1 MKIRSWPAV
10 VLVSVTAAGCVPAFL
25 AKPRIDRALYSE
37 PPSDAITF
45 WGHACAYIDI
55 DGYGIVTDPVFTPSY
70 AVIRRRL
77 VPAPPRESFDQA
89 DLVLISHAHQDHL
102 NPKTLARFTPG
113 TTVLCP
119 RPAAKYVAGLGLRVR
134 VMRPGD
140 EVEFPG
146 GTIVAVAALHP
157 GGRMSLKARSDG
169 RALGYII
176 RGPRGITV
184 YYSGDTEYF
193 PGIAEI
199 GSKYRPDIALLN
211 VNAHLHSEDAIFAV
225 AGLGMPYVVPM
236 HLGAYDGKSK
246 RLGPRWRAELVE
258 ALGSTVVPLE
268 IGESLQLSRPSLD
281 SATVR

>member
-1 MKIRSWPAV
+1 MRLRSWPALF
-10 VLVSVTAAGCVPAFL
+10 LVSASAAGCVPAFL
-25 AKPRIDRALYSE
+25 PKPRVDRVLYSE
-37 PPSDAITF
+37 PPNDAITF

-55 DGYGIVTDPVFTPSY
+55 DGYGIVTDPVFTKSY
-70 AVIRRRL
+70 AIIRRRL
-77 VPAPPRESFDQA
+77 IPAPPRESFDQA

-102 NPKTLARFTPG
+102 NPETLARFTPG

-119 RPAAKYVAGLGLRVR
+119 RPAAKYIAGLGLRVR

-140 EVEFPG
+140 EYKFPG
-146 GTIVAVAALHP
+146 GTIVAVAAHHP
-157 GGRMSLKARSDG
+157 GGRLSLKARSDG
-169 RALGYII
+169 RALGYVI
-176 RGPRGITV
+176 RGPKITV

-193 PGIAEI
+193 PGIATI

-246 RLGPRWRAELVE
+246 RLGPRWRAELVA

-268 IGESLQLSRPSLD
+268 IGESLRLPRLAPD
-281 SATVR
+281 SVTVR